1 LQEQIEGWAK
11 FAGDFAVIGPV
22 FDSNDCYARRV
33 DVSVQREAD
42 GRFSVKLATDERE
55 VNVRLSA
62 TDIRALVGSAHWS
75 ERGIMRAGESAGAPV
90 FWASDG
96 NHARLLIGR
105 DDVETRD
112 VAITVPLRVVDEIV
126 RGTLVSEV
134 SVTFTQSYEP
144 PPPDD
149 DLVKTLRAAVASVPD
164 LHEAYL
170 VARRTEWPEGE
181 KLELGVVAH
190 AGGGSRS
197 GRSEALR
204 VALAPFSPPSKTAP
218 LGWVA
223 YSNSP
228 VPDEVR
234 GAGIR
239 LA

>member
-1 LQEQIEGWAK
+1 
-11 FAGDFAVIGPV
+11 
-22 FDSNDCYARRV
+22 V

-42 GRFSVKLATDERE
+42 GRFLVKLATDERE
-55 VNVRLSA
+55 VKVRLSA

-75 ERGIMRAGESAGAPV
+75 ERGTVQAGESAGAPV

-96 NHARLLIGR
+96 NNVRLLIGR

-112 VAITVPLRVVDEIV
+112 VAIAFPFRVVDEIV
-126 RGTLVSEV
+126 RGAVVSEV
-134 SVTFTQSYEP
+134 HVTFTRSYES

-149 DLVKTLRAAVASVPD
+149 DLVRTLRAAVASVPD

-181 KLELGVVAH
+181 TLELGVVAR

-197 GRSEALR
+197 QALR
-204 VALAPFSPPSKTAP
+204 VALAPFSPPSESAP
-218 LGWVA
+218 LGWGA

-228 VPDEVR
+228 VPADVR

>member
-1 LQEQIEGWAK
+1 
-11 FAGDFAVIGPV
+11 
-22 FDSNDCYARRV
+22 
-33 DVSVQREAD
+33 
-42 GRFSVKLATDERE
+42 
-55 VNVRLSA
+55 
-62 TDIRALVGSAHWS
+62 
-75 ERGIMRAGESAGAPV
+75 MRAGESAGAPV
-90 FWASDG
+90 LWASDG
-96 NHARLLIGR
+96 NDARLLIDR

-112 VAITVPLRVVDEIV
+112 VAITVPFRVVDEVV
-126 RGTLVSEV
+126 RRTLVSEV
-134 SVTFTQSYEP
+134 RVTFTQSYEP

-149 DLVKTLRAAVASVPD
+149 DLVRTLRAAVASVPY

-197 GRSEALR
+197 GWSEALR
-204 VALAPFSPPSKTAP
+204 VALAPFSPPSETAR
-218 LGWVA
+218 LGWLA

>member
-1 LQEQIEGWAK
+1 
-11 FAGDFAVIGPV
+11 
-22 FDSNDCYARRV
+22 V

-42 GRFSVKLATDERE
+42 GRFLVKLATDERE
-55 VNVRLSA
+55 VDVRLSA
-62 TDIRALVGSAHWS
+62 ADLRALVGSAHWS

-90 FWASDG
+90 YWASDG
-96 NHARLLIGR
+96 NQARLLIGR
-105 DDVETRD
+105 DDFETRD
-112 VAITVPLRVVDEIV
+112 VAITVPFRVVDEIV
-126 RGTLVSEV
+126 RGTLASEV
-134 SVTFTQSYEP
+134 SATFAKSYES

-149 DLVKTLRAAVASVPD
+149 DLVRTLRAAVASVPD

-190 AGGGSRS
+190 AGGGWRPR
-197 GRSEALR
+197 RSEALR
-204 VALAPFSPPSKTAP
+204 VALAPFSPPSETAP

-223 YSNSP
+223 YSNSR

>member
-1 LQEQIEGWAK
+1 M
-11 FAGDFAVIGPV
+11 
-22 FDSNDCYARRV
+22 
-33 DVSVQREAD
+33 DVCVQREAD
-42 GRFSVKLATDERE
+42 GRFLVKLATDERE

-96 NHARLLIGR
+96 NQARLLIGH
-105 DDVETRD
+105 DDETGD
-112 VAITVPLRVVDEIV
+112 DAITVPFGVVDEIV
-126 RGTLVSEV
+126 RGTLVREV
-134 SVTFTQSYEP
+134 GVTFTQSYEP

-149 DLVKTLRAAVASVPD
+149 DLVRTLRAAVASVPD

-190 AGGGSRS
+190 ADGGSRS
-197 GRSEALR
+197 GRSGALR
-204 VALAPFSPPSKTAP
+204 VALAPVTPPSETAP

-223 YSNSP
+223 YSNWP
-228 VPDEVR
+228 VPREVR